1 MVRMADDVLRKLFT
15 QGVHVPED
23 ETLQRAASREF
34 CSEDMSAN
42 LPCRRGNLHD
52 GPMRRLRR
60 RTEHRPD
67 TRKPFV
73 ADLRDFYQR
82 AVTTSGE
89 QGNQSSFRKKSMLGV
104 RAAFNHDVSHAQ
116 ISPLRPRQEALPFE
130 GRQGR

>member
-1 MVRMADDVLRKLFT
+1 MCVADDVLRELFI

-34 CSEDMSAN
+34 CSEDSGAD

-52 GPMRRLRR
+52 GPMRRMPRL
-60 RTEHRPD
+60 TEHRTD

-82 AVTTSGE
+82 AVTSSGE
-89 QGNQSSFRKKSMLGV
+89 HGNHSSFGKKSMLGV

-116 ISPLRPRQEALPFE
+116 ISPLR
-130 GRQGR
+130 